1 MVYLNALVQGLFAV
15 LSWPAFGLMLL
26 GVGIGVVVTM
36 VPGLGG
42 VFAFSVMLPFTF
54 AMTPIQAFAFLL
66 GMHAVTTVNDEI
78 WSVLFAVP
86 SEANATATILDGH
99 PLAKQGRAGRAIG
112 AHLFSSLIGGIF
124 GAAVLAAAIPLVR
137 PFVLSFGN
145 PELFMLVV
153 LGLTF
158 VASLSGRQIIP
169 GVIVAGLGLVLSLVG
184 QDPIT
189 SQLRFTFG
197 QLFLQEGP
205 PLVSVVLGLFAVPAV
220 IELSVRRTSIAT
232 AQVELGND
240 VLEGA
245 KDTLR
250 YWKLVLVSSAIG
262 ALLGM
267 IPGLGGSV
275 SQWVAYGWARDHSK
289 HKEQFGKGAIEG
301 VLAPAAATNSKEG
314 GHLLPTIVFGVP
326 AGASMALLLGAFLI
340 VGLVPGPK
348 MLTDHLDITFAM
360 VWILV
365 LAHIVSVIVCLVF
378 LRQLVAITHVRATV
392 LIPFILSFVLIGS
405 YVGKNDMG
413 GVLVTLIF
421 GAIGYLLVLLDWPR
435 PPLVLGFILGHLAE
449 NYLWLSQ
456 QTFGL
461 AWLERPL
468 VIVLMALIAAY
479 LVYVASQRRN
489 NRLEALRLELAEAV

>member
-1 MVYLNALVQGLFAV
+1 
-15 LSWPAFGLMLL
+15 
-26 GVGIGVVVTM
+26 
-36 VPGLGG
+36 LGG
-42 VFAFSVMLPFTF
+42 VFALSVMLPFTF
-54 AMTPIQAFAFLL
+54 AMTAIQAFCFLL

-78 WSVLFAVP
+78 TSVLFAVP
-86 SEANATATILDGH
+86 SESNATATILDGH
-99 PLAKQGRAGRAIG
+99 PLAQQGRAGRAIG

-124 GAAVLAAAIPLVR
+124 GAALLAVCIPLIR
-137 PFVLSFGN
+137 PFLLSFGN
-145 PELFMLVV
+145 PELFMLVL

-158 VASLSGRQIIP
+158 VASLSGKQILP
-169 GVIVAGLGLVLSLVG
+169 GLIVAGLGLVLSMVG

-205 PLVSVVLGLFAVPAV
+205 PLVSVVLGLFAVPAL
-220 IELSVRRTSIAT
+220 IELSIRRTSIAQKHV
-232 AQVELGND
+232 AVGND
-240 VLEGA
+240 VFEGA

-250 YWKLVLVSSAIG
+250 HWKLVLVSSGIG

-289 HKEQFGKGAIEG
+289 HKDQFGKGAIEG

-314 GHLLPTIVFGVP
+314 GHLLPTIVFGIP

-348 MLTDHLDITFAM
+348 MLSDHLDITFAM

-365 LAHIVSVIVCLVF
+365 LAHIVAVLVCLVF
-378 LRQLVAITHVRATV
+378 MRQLVALTHVKATI
-392 LIPFILSFVLIGS
+392 LIPFILSFIFIGG

-421 GAIGYLLVLLDWPR
+421 GAIGYLMVLVDWPR

-461 AWLERPL
+461 TWLERPL
-468 VIVLMALIAAY
+468 VIVLAVVIALY
-479 LVYVASQRRN
+479 LVYLMTQRRH
-489 NRLEALRLELAEAV
+489 NRVEELQAELAGAV